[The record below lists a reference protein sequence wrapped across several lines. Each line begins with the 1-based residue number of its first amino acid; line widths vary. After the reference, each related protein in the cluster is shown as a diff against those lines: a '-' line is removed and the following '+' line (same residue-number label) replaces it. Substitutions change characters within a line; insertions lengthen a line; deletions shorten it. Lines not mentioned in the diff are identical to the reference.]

1 MNNIKLKNLQN
12 FYPSPPV
19 QSLNNNNNN
28 SNNNKVYLNR
38 NLVSA
43 LKSTQ

>member
-28 SNNNKVYLNR
+28 SDNNKVYLNR

-43 LKSTQ
+43 LKSIQ

>member
-43 LKSTQ
+43 LKSIQ